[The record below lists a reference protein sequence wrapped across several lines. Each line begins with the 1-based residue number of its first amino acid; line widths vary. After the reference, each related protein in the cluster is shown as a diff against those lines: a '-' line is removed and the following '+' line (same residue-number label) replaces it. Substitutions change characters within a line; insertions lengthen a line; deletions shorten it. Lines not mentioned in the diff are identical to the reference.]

1 MVCKNCKR
9 AIDDDSIFCKWCG
22 ERQIRERRKKGE
34 VRVPKPRQLADGRW
48 FAQVMIDGERHN
60 AYGNTIAEY
69 ESNARALKQGLIK
82 AAKRP
87 DDITVAQAIDK
98 YLDSKK
104 NRLKTR
110 SRWTWAVFRRWQ
122 EKYFEP

>member
-9 AIDDDSIFCKWCG
+9 EIDDDSIFCKWCG
-22 ERQIRERRKKGE
+22 ERQIRERKKKGE
-34 VRVPKPRQLADGRW
+34 VKVPKPRQLADGRW

-60 AYGNTIAEY
+60 VYGNTIAEY
-69 ESNARALKQGLIK
+69 ETNARALKQGLIK
-82 AAKRP
+82 AGKRP

-98 YLDSKK
+98 YLDGKK

>member
-9 AIDDDSIFCKWCG
+9 GIDDDSIFCKWCG
-22 ERQIRERRKKGE
+22 ERQIRERKKKGE
-34 VRVPKPRQLADGRW
+34 VKVPKPRQLADGRW

-69 ESNARALKQGLIK
+69 ETNARALKQGLIK
-82 AAKRP
+82 VAKRP

-122 EKYFEP
+122 EKIF

>member
-9 AIDDDSIFCKWCG
+9 EIDDDSIFCKWCG
-22 ERQIRERRKKGE
+22 ERQIRERKKKGE
-34 VRVPKPRQLADGRW
+34 VKVPKPRQLADGRW

-60 AYGNTIAEY
+60 VYGNTIAEY
-69 ESNARALKQGLIK
+69 ETNARALKQGLIK
-82 AAKRP
+82 AGKRP